1 MLFSFE
7 DGRIQLFDLQKFSPI
22 SSFKAHKEE
31 ATSVSFSSQI
41 PTLFSSCRRDAR
53 LKVFDSNK
61 IISEDN
67 GDTTPNLIIE
77 KFIRKS
83 VGEFFTVKFAE
94 D

>member
-31 ATSVSFSSQI
+31 ATSVSFS
-41 PTLFSSCRRDAR
+41 TLFSSCRRDAR